1 MRIEKCYFCSAPVY
15 PGHGMMFVRND
26 CKVFRFCRSKCHKN
40 FKKKRNPRKTRWT
53 KAFRKS
59 AGKELTLDNS
69 LEFEKRRNIPVKY
82 NRELWSKTMEAMKKV
97 EAIKNKRQAR
107 FIMNR
112 LKSGKELEKA
122 AAISEVKKNIH
133 LIRAPHAGKPRCSDV
148 TSPKPVPDSVLTSD
162 VSLQVKPNS
171 WRTRWSRSWQRTWRW
186 TSDAKKTLLIWTFTM
201 FLLSNVENMW
211 PLLICINMNIDPCR
225 LDRVSSFSRI
235 NPL

>member
-59 AGKELTLDNS
+59 AGKELTVDNS

-97 EAIKNKRQAR
+97 EIIKNKRQAR

-112 LKSGKELEKA
+112 LKKGKELDDA
-122 AAISEVKKNIH
+122 ANISEVKKNIH
-133 LIRAPHAGKPRCSDV
+133 LIRAPHAGKPRCSDE
-148 TSPKPVPDSVLTSD
+148 TSHKPVPRCPALTSA

-171 WRTRWSRSWQRTWRW
+171 WRTRWSRSWPKTWRW
-186 TSDAKKTLLIWTFTM
+186 TSEAKKTLLIWTFTM
-201 FLLSNVENMW
+201 LCVTE
-211 PLLICINMNIDPCR
+211 
-225 LDRVSSFSRI
+225 V
-235 NPL
+235 

>member
-59 AGKELTLDNS
+59 AGKELTLDNA

-82 NRELWSKTMEAMKKV
+82 NRELWSKTSECTHPHTHTLSHRTFAY
-97 EAIKNKRQAR
+97 
-107 FIMNR
+107 FLR
-112 LKSGKELEKA
+112 LKSGKALEKA

-133 LIRAPHAGKPRCSDV
+133 LIRAPHAGQAKQLEDKMVQKLAEDV
-148 TSPKPVPDSVLTSD
+148 EMD
-162 VSLQVKPNS
+162 
-171 WRTRWSRSWQRTWRW
+171 
-186 TSDAKKTLLIWTFTM
+186 
-201 FLLSNVENMW
+201 E
-211 PLLICINMNIDPCR
+211 
-225 LDRVSSFSRI
+225 
-235 NPL
+235 